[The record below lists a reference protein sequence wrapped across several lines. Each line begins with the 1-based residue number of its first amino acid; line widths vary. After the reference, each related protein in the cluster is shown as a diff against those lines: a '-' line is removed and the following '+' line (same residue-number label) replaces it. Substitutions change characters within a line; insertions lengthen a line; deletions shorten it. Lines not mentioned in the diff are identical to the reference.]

1 MKKAWTAL
9 LWLGLM
15 ASVIALFVVLG
26 QFGGLRESER
36 NAVLAQESLQAQYA
50 QLQKEIKALS
60 ADSDALRK
68 ENALLSGNE
77 AALKLQLAELSQ
89 SLQTARS
96 ESAAKAASER
106 QTKETYDQERQDWE
120 QQVRTLTAEKNAAA
134 SCLTEALAVL
144 MPAAEPTPG
153 TEADNLFAAQRD
165 SGFEPA
171 DDPEPSAQQQKSPAA
186 YPHPADK
193 PGQVF
198 LERWPE

>member
-1 MKKAWTAL
+1 M
-9 LWLGLM
+9 
-15 ASVIALFVVLG
+15 
-26 QFGGLRESER
+26 
-36 NAVLAQESLQAQYA
+36 LAQESLQAQYA
-50 QLQKEIKALS
+50 QLQKEIKALA

-77 AALKLQLAELSQ
+77 AVLKLQIAELSQ

-144 MPAAEPTPG
+144 MPVAEPTPG
-153 TEADNLFAAQRD
+153 TEADNLFAA
-165 SGFEPA
+165 
-171 DDPEPSAQQQKSPAA
+171 DDPEPSAQQQKSPDA